1 MDKIKPGKYLHYKG
15 NPYEVLGTA
24 RHSETGEELV
34 VYKVLYQT
42 DGPILWVRPLQMFC
56 ETVLIDG
63 KRTPRFRPDPA

>member
-34 VYKVLYQT
+34 VYKVLYPT
-42 DGPILWVRPLQMFC
+42 EGPTLWVRPLEMFC
-56 ETVLIDG
+56 ETVLLND
-63 KRTPRFRPDPA
+63 KRVPRFRPDPA